1 VISSTGSTEA
11 ALVSTPS
18 RLLTVFAYSKRVRRR
33 SGTTGTCGVV
43 VQLVV
48 LGGVVLGGVV
58 GAPGV
63 VPVGAG
69 APGVVPVGAGA
80 PGVVPVGAGAP
91 GVFGVGEPG
100 VLGSGV
106 DAGPV
111 RPPSTSPVHP
121 TPINSSAA
129 TTLEQL
135 LGWRINR

>member
-1 VISSTGSTEA
+1 
-11 ALVSTPS
+11 
-18 RLLTVFAYSKRVRRR
+18 
-33 SGTTGTCGVV
+33 VV

-91 GVFGVGEPG
+91 GVFGLGEPG
-100 VLGSGV
+100 VLGGGV

-111 RPPSTSPVHP
+111 GAPSTSPVHP